1 MKLLYTDLKINNCE
15 VISDGVR
22 KLKRHISTLTSLG
35 SLLDLELYMMSNSF
49 TESLMDFML
58 I

>member
-22 KLKRHISTLTSLG
+22 KLKRHVV
-35 SLLDLELYMMSNSF
+35 LYYAYIIRVSA
-49 TESLMDFML
+49 
-58 I
+58 